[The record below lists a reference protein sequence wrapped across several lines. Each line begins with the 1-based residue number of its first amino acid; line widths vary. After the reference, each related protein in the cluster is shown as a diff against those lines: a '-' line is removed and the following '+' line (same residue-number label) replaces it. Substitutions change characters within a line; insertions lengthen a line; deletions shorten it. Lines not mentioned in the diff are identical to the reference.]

1 MSQQSHDKTHLK
13 KKKKADKDVC
23 QLPVQMLEGLFFF
36 FSQALMTSGLEHGE
50 SRLILPRRALSGVS
64 VSAHSGVSFSRFWQL
79 LGGNARGPRLVRG
92 ERSPEIRSAASAYF
106 KAYFQLVVS
115 CQPRAPVASGCKCI
129 FILLY
134 IPLESTGQ
142 G

>member
-1 MSQQSHDKTHLK
+1 
-13 KKKKADKDVC
+13 
-23 QLPVQMLEGLFFF
+23 
-36 FSQALMTSGLEHGE
+36 MTSGLEHGE

-64 VSAHSGVSFSRFWQL
+64 VSAHSGVSFSRFWRL

-115 CQPRAPVASGCKCI
+115 SASGPRS
-129 FILLY
+129 FRM
-134 IPLESTGQ
+134 
-142 G
+142 